1 MEELISFV
9 IAVSLLAISPGPDN
23 IFVLMQSVVHG
34 KKYGLAT
41 IVGLM
46 TGCII
51 HTVFLALGVSTI
63 IKNNSFIFFGI
74 KLFGALY
81 LFFLAYKVF
90 KSSSV
95 ISISTEEIEKK
106 SPVQLFKVGFIMN
119 VLNPKVTL
127 FFLALFP
134 GFLFSESLSLSV
146 QFFILGALFIVVS
159 FIVFSVIAILG
170 GAISKEIK
178 KSKNIGIWLKWLQI
192 IVFVSIAVFILIYS
206 DCFKL
211 YLWNNE

>member
-95 ISISTEEIEKK
+95 ISISTDKIEKK

-192 IVFVSIAVFILIYS
+192 VVFVSIAVFILI
-206 DCFKL
+206 
-211 YLWNNE
+211 

>member
-95 ISISTEEIEKK
+95 ISISTTEEIEKK

-134 GFLFSESLSLSV
+134 GFLFSDSLSLSV

-159 FIVFSVIAILG
+159 FIVFSVIALLG

-192 IVFVSIAVFILIYS
+192 IVFVSIAVFILI
-206 DCFKL
+206 
-211 YLWNNE
+211 

>member
-1 MEELISFV
+1 M
-9 IAVSLLAISPGPDN
+9 
-23 IFVLMQSVVHG
+23 
-34 KKYGLAT
+34 
-41 IVGLM
+41 
-46 TGCII
+46 
-51 HTVFLALGVSTI
+51 
-63 IKNNSFIFFGI
+63 FIFFGI

-170 GAISKEIK
+170 GTISKEIK

-192 IVFVSIAVFILIYS
+192 IVFVSIAVFILI
-206 DCFKL
+206 
-211 YLWNNE
+211 

>member
-1 MEELISFV
+1 MKMEELISFV

-41 IVGLM
+41 ILGLM

-95 ISISTEEIEKK
+95 ISISTDKIEKK

-159 FIVFSVIAILG
+159 FIVFSVISILG
-170 GAISKEIK
+170 GVISKEIK

-192 IVFVSIAVFILIYS
+192 VVFVSIAVFILI
-206 DCFKL
+206 
-211 YLWNNE
+211 